1 MLSTEKEVEELIIFK
16 RVVNLLLKVNLN
28 RR

>member
-1 MLSTEKEVEELIIFK
+1 MLSTEKDVEELIIFK

-28 RR
+28 RQ